1 MRIIKYH
8 TPTRRYFNP
17 AAVYDRSLGNGFD
30 AEINRLFNTAVSGGS
45 QQTSRAQFK
54 VDFYQDET
62 HAYVRAEL
70 PGFARDAIAV
80 EVVEGK
86 LTIEA
91 TRESKEESGQTEA
104 KLKRSLELPD
114 EIKVDGIS
122 AAYEAGVL
130 TVTLPK
136 KEEVKPRKVTVEVK

>member
-17 AAVYDRSLGNGFD
+17 AAVYNRSLGNGLE
-30 AEINRLFNTAVSGGS
+30 AEINRLFSTALNGGS
-45 QQTSRAQFK
+45 RPTTPAQFK
-54 VDFYQDET
+54 VDFYQDEN

-70 PGFARDAIAV
+70 PGFARDAINI
-80 EVVEGK
+80 EVVEGN

-104 KLKRSLELPD
+104 KLHRSLALPD
-114 EIKVDGIS
+114 EVKVDGIS

-136 KEEVKPRKVTVEVK
+136 KEEVKPQKISVAVN